1 METEAQKSSETCLSS
16 YSSEVAELEFKLKS
30 VWCQSQNRS
39 LYITELVG
47 HPLPLRANL
56 IPQYPSSHS
65 TLQETHH
72 FEISVYWSA
81 CPTDLWAPLAKWGL
95 LPEPR
100 FRHIVGTQH
109 CCLELRCLSSS
120 PEANPLSLPDSPAGT
135 RRQCPAT
142 EPSLLPLSRPRAFSI
157 SWAGLQISTPVL
169 SCWESAPMFPG
180 QVWPDQQESTEV

>member
-1 METEAQKSSETCLSS
+1 MLFRSFHSELTRSPSMPVPTPPCR
-16 YSSEVAELEFKLKS
+16 KHIILKD
-30 VWCQSQNRS
+30 QF
-39 LYITELVG
+39 TG
-47 HPLPLRANL
+47 LP
-56 IPQYPSSHS
+56 
-65 TLQETHH
+65 TLQT
-72 FEISVYWSA
+72 F
-81 CPTDLWAPLAKWGL
+81 DKAPLAKWGL

-120 PEANPLSLPDSPAGT
+120 PEANSHSLPDSPAGT

-142 EPSLLPLSRPRAFSI
+142 EPSPLPLNGPRAFSI

-180 QVWPDQQESTEV
+180 QV